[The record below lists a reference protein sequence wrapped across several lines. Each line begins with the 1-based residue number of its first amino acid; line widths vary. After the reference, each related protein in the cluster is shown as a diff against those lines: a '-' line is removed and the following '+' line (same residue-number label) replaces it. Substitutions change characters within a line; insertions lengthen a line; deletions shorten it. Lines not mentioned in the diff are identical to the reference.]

1 MWKYFRKDFEWML
14 IGRNIELKIVVR
26 NIEWSIVL
34 DIDHLDYWNGF
45 WLEVGGMINEF
56 GLKIEFLMIER
67 FNKND
72 ITTYWVLR

>member
-1 MWKYFRKDFEWML
+1 
-14 IGRNIELKIVVR
+14 
-26 NIEWSIVL
+26 VL

-45 WLEVGGMINEF
+45 WLEVGGMIKEY

-72 ITTYWVLR
+72 SSKNRILR